1 MCYSRTSKKW
11 IVSGIVSF
19 GPDGECGTGLPG
31 VYTKVAY
38 FKDWID
44 KVLKVHEKRTTSESE
59 ATSEI
64 LPNGRSSQDNYQ
76 DRHNCDRVE
85 ETTTPDD
92 ENSGH
97 ILQPNFIYILLYS
110 LSIIGHRKYISFR
123 SL

>member
-1 MCYSRTSKKW
+1 MCYSQNSPDW

-19 GPDGECGTGLPG
+19 GPDAECGTGLPG

-44 KVLKVHEKRTTSESE
+44 KVLDAHEKRTTSESE

-64 LPNGRSSQDNYQ
+64 LPYSRSSCQDDYHY
-76 DRHNCDRVE
+76 RHNCERVE
-85 ETTTPDD
+85 ETTIQVESSCPRLKP
-92 ENSGH
+92 E
-97 ILQPNFIYILLYS
+97 FIYILLYS
-110 LSIIGHRKYISFR
+110 LSILGHRKYISHQ

>member
-1 MCYSRTSKKW
+1 MCYSKNSKEW

-19 GPDGECGTGLPG
+19 GPEAECGTGLPG

-44 KVLKVHEKRTTSESE
+44 KVLDVHEKRTTSESE

-64 LPNGRSSQDNYQ
+64 LTNRRYSQDNYQ

-92 ENSGH
+92 NSGH
-97 ILQPNFIYILLYS
+97 ILQPNFIYILLHS